1 MYRIL
6 VDTADPSKPVC
17 LFDDRLIDQR
27 VKVVDPVLE
36 LEDNASG
43 SLEFTIYST
52 NQGYGTPD
60 GETDDLL
67 IVSSSTLRVYQDAEE
82 IWEGRPLTIDTDFWN
97 GKKITCEGALSYLN
111 DIDQPYKEY
120 VEYDRSTGKP
130 NGKKLEIKTFIE
142 GVLTAYNERASESRK
157 FYVDGTYVNPIK
169 IPTGYNLKG
178 DVSSYSALPDSGQTD
193 MDLYHTE
200 DLDQYWL
207 WYNSKWNDV
216 TDNIHLTL
224 GYRRSTGG
232 ESTKDAIFALVD
244 DEQFGGHIKVVTDS
258 QKRRCL
264 YYTLAIDPE
273 EEFILG
279 SSTLPVQDVT
289 FGKNLLDLT
298 KTRDS
303 TDFFTVLL
311 PVGAEISAD
320 HPETIETMCL
330 DILNDPSAFSTNKLS
345 VTDSGTDI
353 ISDQTVP
360 PYDAT
365 NIFGTVNDG
374 ESRRVFTVDIGTVN
388 NGYDYFLY
396 TSAYFRADKQGLD
409 PEMLWPTDTICLY
422 TLSDNSAKKGRIENT
437 QTAGYSESGTTATFD
452 NMRAVLS
459 KTLPKTAYIRQT
471 VNGDRISIPTTGNST
486 LAFSTAMDY
495 AYYELKST
503 AGQNAGIGL
512 PEVRSSGDINWD
524 TWRYDPEHPDQQKTI
539 KYPKLFRTPYPRAS
553 TIDSGVREIPADDIM
568 WVGGSA
574 GDPHWE
580 TSVNNEPY
588 NTFGH
593 DDCDIVP
600 IGDDQP
606 NSGAMRITVSNDKS
620 ANYINRFPPFG
631 TDFIRGSSTYLP
643 YPWNEHGAGNNPDW
657 MFLTGYF
664 GHHVARVM
672 VEPGKT
678 YFLNTRV
685 TNPGFPDT
693 SVYVED
699 QSRPYGSVRQ
709 AMDDGYSYED
719 AVNASVPENQWVFTE
734 LGVPKKRAYNDIFA
748 YAVVA
753 CRLLRD
759 YSSAADK
766 QPNPVW
772 GYEVVSYKLANKST
786 TATELMMERIEIPQA
801 MFPERKVSFSEPG
814 YDDKFHMEI
823 WFTCDSCYIN
833 GTANLGSGGDGR
845 ISGDPNP
852 INGYRPS
859 IYVKDTNVLLDD
871 QTQRD
876 YHQCVSIAPLNTEQP
891 EGYTSFPNEYLVN
904 KDLADKYG
912 VIIKRVDFEDAYT
925 PSTLML
931 NAQRLMNLMTG
942 SPSFEVSAI
951 DLKECG
957 LADCDHLRLL
967 QKIKIDSD
975 PHGID
980 SKVALSQMSINLAD
994 RESNTYTFGYE
1005 ANKGISQ
1012 M

>member
-6 VDTADPSKPVC
+6 VDTADPNKPVC

-27 VKVVDPVLE
+27 VKVVEPVLE
-36 LEDNASG
+36 LEDNTSG

-67 IVSSSTLRVYQDAEE
+67 IVSSSTLRVYQNEEE

-97 GKKITCEGALSYLN
+97 GKKVTCEGALSYLN

-120 VEYDRSTGKP
+120 TNP
-130 NGKKLEIKTFIE
+130 NGGKLEIETFIK
-142 GVLTAYNERASESRK
+142 GVLTAYNDRASDNRK

-169 IPTGYNLKG
+169 IPTGYNIKG
-178 DVSSYSALPDSGQTD
+178 DVSSYSALPSSDVSD

-200 DLDQYWL
+200 DTDKYWL

-279 SSTLPVQDVT
+279 STTLPVQDVT

-303 TDFFTVLL
+303 SDFFTVLL
-311 PVGAEISAD
+311 PVGAEISAS

-330 DILNDPSAFSTNKLS
+330 DVINDPAAFATHHLEI
-345 VTDSGTDI
+345 TDSGDDI
-353 ISDQTVP
+353 YMDPMVP
-360 PYDAT
+360 PYDASQILGRI
-365 NIFGTVNDG
+365 NSGL
-374 ESRRVFTVDIGTVN
+374 SRRVYTVDIDTSN
-388 NGYDYFLY
+388 NGYDYFLF
-396 TSAYFRADKQGLD
+396 TGAYYRADKQGMD
-409 PEMLWPTDTICLY
+409 NICLY
-422 TLSDNSAKKGRIENT
+422 TLSDNSANSARIDNT
-437 QTAGYSESGTTATFD
+437 ETAGYADPTAGVTATFA
-452 NMRAVLS
+452 NKRTIAS
-459 KTLPKTAYIRQT
+459 KSLGKSAYIRQT
-471 VNGDRISIPTTGNST
+471 VDGDKLSIPTTGSST
-486 LAFSTAMDY
+486 LAFSVAKDY
-495 AYYELKST
+495 TWFELQSQAGLNMGYEV
-503 AGQNAGIGL
+503 
-512 PEVRSSGDINWD
+512 PESDDSDYPSYPSNWD
-524 TWRYDPEHPDQQKTI
+524 TWRIGKTI
-539 KYPKLFRTPYPRAS
+539 KYPKLFRSPYPRAS
-553 TIDSGVREIPADDIM
+553 TIDSGVREVSPNDIM
-568 WVGGSA
+568 WVGC
-574 GDPHWE
+574 DYPRDRHWE
-580 TSVNNEPY
+580 TSSDNPPY
-588 NTFGH
+588 NTYGR
-593 DDCDIVP
+593 DDCDILTV
-600 IGDDQP
+600 GDDQP
-606 NSGAMRITVSNDKS
+606 NSGSMRITIASDKM
-620 ANYINRFPPFG
+620 AHYINRYPPFG
-631 TDFIRGSSTYLP
+631 TPYNPSGNDVLP
-643 YPWNEHGAGNNPDW
+643 YPWNTENHGYGPLPSW
-657 MFLTGYF
+657 MFLTGFF

-685 TNPGFPDT
+685 TNPGYPDT
-693 SVYVED
+693 SMYTNWAEAD
-699 QSRPYGSVRQ
+699 QYPYGYQ
-709 AMDDGYSYED
+709 
-719 AVNASVPENQWVFTE
+719 VPEEHCVFTSE
-734 LGVPKKRAYNDIFA
+734 GVPRKRLYNDIFA

-753 CRLLRD
+753 HRPLH
-759 YSSAADK
+759 DK
-766 QPNPVW
+766 SKGNQPDAVW
-772 GYEVVSYKLANKST
+772 GYEVLSYKLANKSQV
-786 TATELMMERIEIPQA
+786 ATELLMERIEIPQA
-801 MFPERKVSFSEPG
+801 LFPERKADFTED
-814 YDDKFHMEI
+814 YEQKFHMEI

-833 GTANLGSGGDGR
+833 GTANLNSDGSTRLAGD
-845 ISGDPNP
+845 SNP
-852 INGYRPS
+852 VNGYRPS

-876 YHQCVSIAPLNTEQP
+876 YRQCVSIAPLNTEQP
-891 EGYTSFPNEYLVN
+891 EGYTSFPKEYLVN
-904 KDLADKYG
+904 KELADKYG

-925 PSTLML
+925 PSTLMM
-931 NAQRLMNLMTG
+931 NAQRIMNLMTG
-942 SPSFEVSAI
+942 VPSFEASVI

-957 LADCDHLRLL
+957 LADVDHLRLL

-980 SKVALSQMSINLAD
+980 SKVALSQMSIDLAD
-994 RESNTYTFGYE
+994 RTNNTYTFGYE